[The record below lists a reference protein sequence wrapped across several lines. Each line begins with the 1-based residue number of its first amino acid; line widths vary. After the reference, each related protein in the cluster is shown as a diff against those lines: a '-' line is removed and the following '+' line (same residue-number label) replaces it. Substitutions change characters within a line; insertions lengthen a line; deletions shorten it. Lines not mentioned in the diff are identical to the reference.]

1 MKQKLAVLL
10 MLALAAPLAGRSL
23 ADSHMEKSLYLRLG
37 GYDAIAAVVD
47 GFIPRLATDAKL
59 GRFFVGA
66 STDSQKRIRQHV
78 IDQLCQATGGPCVY
92 VGRDMKTS
100 HGGLGITTAD
110 WDASVAHLVAVLDG
124 AKVPAK
130 EKQELLAIASSLKKD
145 IVEKP

>member
-1 MKQKLAVLL
+1 MKQRLAVLL
-10 MLALAAPLAGRSL
+10 MLALAAALAGSAF
-23 ADSHMEKSLYLRLG
+23 ADSHLEKSLYLRLG